1 MLFPI
6 KKLTEE
12 YSAEERKRIEE
23 QGQICS
29 ENVYHMK
36 QTVGNACGTVG
47 ILHAIANS
55 RAPVTIGGETLSYVH
70 IAPKSYLE
78 SFFASTNQMSSDQ
91 IAGNKNSAAFVYV
104 PSYIVCSMHVHGLF
118 QCLKTNN

>member
-12 YSAEERKRIEE
+12 YSAEEKKRIEE
-23 QGQICS
+23 HGQICS

-55 RAPVTIGGETLSYVH
+55 RAPVTVGGETLSYVS
-70 IAPKSYLE
+70 ITPKSYLE
-78 SFFASTNQMSSDQ
+78 NFFASTDQMSSDQ
-91 IAGNKNSAAFVYV
+91 IAGNIYS
-104 PSYIVCSMHVHGLF
+104 IVLTCLPFLIIHSTHVMTQHF
-118 QCLKTNN
+118 ESKS

>member
-23 QGQICS
+23 HGQICS

-55 RAPVTIGGETLSYVH
+55 RAPVTVGGETLTYVN

-91 IAGNKNSAAFVYV
+91 IAGNDFSVAFT
-104 PSYIVCSMHVHGLF
+104 SLLTRIVCIIIEGTHRI
-118 QCLKTNN
+118 